1 MLNFKSKKIK
11 EKKYKI
17 GNINFK
23 TSYKNCEICDSNK
36 NELFQ
41 NYGKIGNSPGKYG
54 YLPVRICK
62 FCGLKFLS
70 PRPSDKYY
78 KMFFKLDYGASYF
91 GSKDIPSINHLRFQ
105 KIRGE
110 LIYNY
115 FSKQYNKNVNILD
128 HGCSTGLTMRPWFKN
143 NYNIV
148 GFDPHRPSV
157 NFGIT
162 KYKLPIDFGF
172 GEKLPYKK
180 NTFELVISLGSLEHC
195 FNLKK
200 CLNEINRVLK
210 PNGEMIIRW
219 RSNKLIGSPLEYFGH
234 NTLKFLNRH
243 TWEYVLKK
251 NGFGKIKFINDKVE
265 GYDSF
270 EYIKVRK
277 YKLRNF
283 KPKKN
288 IYKIEKNYLRKHLK
302 YYKNLCFKIQNK
314 KIRGFKNKINFIK
327 KNRIGLMNIGK
338 VKSVNRFF
346 DETKYFINFVKNF
359 KC

>member
-1 MLNFKSKKIK
+1 MLIFNLEKIK
-11 EKKYKI
+11 DKKYNI
-17 GNINFK
+17 GNTKFK
-23 TSYKNCEICDSNK
+23 TSYKNCEICNSKN

-41 NYGKIGNSPGKYG
+41 NCGKIGNSPGNYG

-91 GSKDIPSINHLRFQ
+91 GSKEIPGANHLKFQ
-105 KIRGE
+105 NIRGK
-110 LIYNY
+110 LIYDY
-115 FSKQYNKNVNILD
+115 FSKKYSKTIRILD
-128 HGCSTGLTMRPWFKN
+128 HGCSTGLTMKPWFEN
-143 NYNIV
+143 NYNIK

-157 NFGIT
+157 NFGIK

-180 NTFELVISLGSLEHC
+180 NSFELVISLGSLEHC
-195 FNLKK
+195 FNLNK
-200 CLNEINRVLK
+200 CLKEIHRVLK
-210 PNGEMIIRW
+210 PYGEMIIRW

-270 EYIKVRK
+270 EYIKVKK
-277 YKLRNF
+277 YKIQNLR
-283 KPKKN
+283 PKQN
-288 IYKIEKNYLRKHLK
+288 IYKIEKNYIKEHIK
-302 YYKNLCFKIQNK
+302 YYENLCFKIKDK
-314 KIRGFKNKINFIK
+314 KIKSHIDKINFIK

-338 VKSVNRFF
+338 SKSINRFF
-346 DETKYFINFVKNF
+346 NETKYFVNFIK
-359 KC
+359 KIK